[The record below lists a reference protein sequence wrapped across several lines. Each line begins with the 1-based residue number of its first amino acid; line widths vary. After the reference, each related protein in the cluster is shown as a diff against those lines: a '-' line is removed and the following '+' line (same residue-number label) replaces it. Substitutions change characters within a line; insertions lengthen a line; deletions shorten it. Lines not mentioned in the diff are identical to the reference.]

1 MAVICSLL
9 QVHFAQQT
17 FHPEYTSIGVYS
29 TRRDR
34 LLKADRLAEFV
45 LYGRVRRGDVITV
58 AVLNVIE
65 FSQIG
70 YLCIFFMALCLYKA
84 VSTLQ
89 NCRLVS
95 KFVRAL

>member
-29 TRRDR
+29 THRDR
-34 LLKADRLAEFV
+34 LLKADRLAEFE
-45 LYGRVRRGDVITV
+45 LYGRVRRDDVITV

-70 YLCIFFMALCLYKA
+70 YFLWLCVFIRRFLPFKI
-84 VSTLQ
+84 VD
-89 NCRLVS
+89 
-95 KFVRAL
+95 